1 MAILYNVVNVID
13 LGSYY
18 RARSVAKSDMAYIEP
33 GRIYLKISALS
44 AERIKDELEKGTEV
58 LIPKDMTR
66 EVLPVDLILNKTDPL
81 TVIKGVALAKI
92 RAKIDGHLASIS
104 ALEFYSFFT
113 VHAKLM
119 DAGYFITDENREEK
133 YLEII
138 NSGNEDIISSLEEYL
153 ENRDKIN
160 VVSWSYKQLKR
171 AEEAIEN
178 IETEE
183 EVKQVEISFYEAIEN
198 PQ

>member
-1 MAILYNVVNVID
+1 MAILFNVVNVLD

-33 GRIYLKISALS
+33 GRIYLKISALC
-44 AERIKDELEKGTEV
+44 AEKIKEEIEKGTEV
-58 LIPKDMTR
+58 LIPKDMPR
-66 EVLPVDLILNKTDPL
+66 EILPIDLILNKTDPL
-81 TVIKGVALAKI
+81 TVIKGVTLAKM

-113 VHAKLM
+113 VHTKLM

-138 NSGNEDIISSLEEYL
+138 NSGDEDIISSLEEYL
-153 ENRDKIN
+153 ENRDRIN
-160 VVSWSYKQLKR
+160 IVSWAYKQLKR
-171 AEEAIEN
+171 AEEAIED
-178 IETEE
+178 IENKE
-183 EVKQVEISFYEAIEN
+183 EVKKIEISFYEAIEN